1 MADYMRA
8 VYDFRRARR
17 RAAMEQIMARLR
29 GKSGDLLSYE
39 EVRGKLKAKISKGT
53 ELREIPLN
61 AIVGSVGRYSDFTRS
76 FLPRQ
81 DSDEERWARVQIAVT
96 DLGGLP
102 PIEVYQIG
110 DAYFVRDGNHRVSVA
125 RQFEA
130 THIQAYVTEVRSRV
144 PLSPD
149 VQPDELILK
158 AGYAHFLERT
168 RLDEIRPQADL
179 TLTVPGRYRQL
190 IEHIEVHRY
199 FMGLRQQREI
209 PYKEAVGRWY
219 DEVYQPVVQV
229 IRARGILRDFPE
241 RTETDLYLWILKH
254 RAALEEVLGWQ
265 IDTEAAAADLA
276 AQYSP
281 RPRRVVARMG
291 GKIMDAVTPDELEA
305 GPSPGRWREERLAT
319 RADDRL
325 FADILVP
332 VSGREVSWFA
342 LDQALEIARREGGQ
356 LRGLYIVPSEAQAQS
371 EGTIAVQAEFDRRCD
386 AACIPGRLAIEVG
399 KVARGICA
407 RARWTDLVVVN
418 VAHPPG
424 TQPRTRLSSG
434 FRTLLRRCPRPVL
447 AVPGIVSPLS
457 RALLAYDGSPK
468 AEEALF
474 IAAYLASRWQI
485 SLAVVSVLEN
495 SLVAQEALAR
505 AQAYL
510 ESREVGA
517 TYVQGRG
524 SVAEVILSTAAE
536 QDSDLLLMGG
546 YGHSPV
552 VEVVL
557 GSAVD
562 QVLRESRR
570 PILICR

>member
-1 MADYMRA
+1 
-8 VYDFRRARR
+8 
-17 RAAMEQIMARLR
+17 MEQIMARLK

-39 EVRGKLKAKISKGT
+39 EVRGKLKAKISKRA
-53 ELREIPLN
+53 ELRDIPLN

-81 DSDEERWARVQIAVT
+81 DSDEGRWARVQIAVK

-158 AGYAHFLERT
+158 ARYAHFLERT
-168 RLDEIRPQADL
+168 RLDEIRPQANL
-179 TLTVPGRYRQL
+179 TVTVPGRYQQL

-241 RTETDLYLWILKH
+241 RTGTDLYLWILKH
-254 RAALEEVLGWQ
+254 RAALEEVLGWK

-276 AQYSP
+276 EQYSP

-332 VSGREVSWFA
+332 VSGREISWFA

-356 LRGLYIVPSEAQAQS
+356 LRGLHIVPSEAQAQS

-386 AACIPGRLAIEVG
+386 AAGIPGKLAIEVG
-399 KVARGICA
+399 KVARGICT
-407 RARWTDLVVVN
+407 RAQWTDLVVVN

-424 TQPRTRLSSG
+424 AQPWTRLSSG

-447 AVPGIVSPLS
+447 AVPGVVSP
-457 RALLAYDGSPK
+457 R
-468 AEEALF
+468 
-474 IAAYLASRWQI
+474 
-485 SLAVVSVLEN
+485 
-495 SLVAQEALAR
+495 
-505 AQAYL
+505 
-510 ESREVGA
+510 
-517 TYVQGRG
+517 
-524 SVAEVILSTAAE
+524 
-536 QDSDLLLMGG
+536 
-546 YGHSPV
+546 
-552 VEVVL
+552 
-557 GSAVD
+557 
-562 QVLRESRR
+562 
-570 PILICR
+570 